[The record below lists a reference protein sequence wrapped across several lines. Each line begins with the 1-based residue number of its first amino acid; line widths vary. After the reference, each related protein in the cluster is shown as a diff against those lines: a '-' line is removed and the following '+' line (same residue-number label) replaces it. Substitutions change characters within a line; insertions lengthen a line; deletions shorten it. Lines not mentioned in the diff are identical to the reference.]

1 MCSFFKERSL
11 CTENAPFLVNIFSKT
26 SVEAF
31 GTYRQKFSAKN
42 IETAT
47 KKLPRIN
54 FHVSS
59 WEEFTHKLL
68 RTLNSY
74 ISGPKD
80 RTSAGPP

>member
-1 MCSFFKERSL
+1 MSSFFKERSL
-11 CTENAPFLVNIFSKT
+11 CTENAPFLVKILSKT
-26 SVEAF
+26 SVGAF

-42 IETAT
+42 IEAT
-47 KKLPRIN
+47 TKELPRIN

-74 ISGPKD
+74 ISGSK
-80 RTSAGPP
+80 SQVSVKPP